1 MDELDLCGLLQLV
14 NLRVMPRILY
24 LLQVH
29 IRSGAEPALL
39 AKLNKVTADSA
50 ESVEDVSL
58 VLLAQISGPL
68 RHSLGYVLRHRFRRH
83 GVPGLVINEHAPIKF
98 AEQVVP
104 LLPELLQVRVRRSQR
119 GLILIAVLLARLVSI
134 ILLLVRFENSLGP
147 LDDDDDLLVLGDA
160 RGVAA
165 TGADGRGAVHLFQN
179 DGRLGASL
187 HSTSAMRSLT
197 QRIID
202 L

>member
-1 MDELDLCGLLQLV
+1 
-14 NLRVMPRILY
+14 MPRILY

-147 LDDDDDLLVLGDA
+147 LDDDDDLLVLGVILAHLQLVEAD
-160 RGVAA
+160 RGFVQRELLDRKSAPPIRA
-165 TGADGRGAVHLFQN
+165 STFLLPIRMPSTL
-179 DGRLGASL
+179 RLP
-187 HSTSAMRSLT
+187 
-197 QRIID
+197 
-202 L
+202 